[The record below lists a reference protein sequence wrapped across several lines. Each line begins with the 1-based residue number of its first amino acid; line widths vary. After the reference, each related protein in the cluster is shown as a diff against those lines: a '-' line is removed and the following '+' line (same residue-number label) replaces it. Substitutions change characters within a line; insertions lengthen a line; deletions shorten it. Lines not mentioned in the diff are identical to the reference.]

1 MTDSRD
7 AKSVI
12 DDILEKLV
20 ANYAPEKVILFGSHA
35 YGQPGSDSDIDLLI
49 VKDTNEQFFDRCFAV
64 RRSVRDPRRTI
75 PLEVIVLTPQEVAKR
90 LAIGDQFIEEIVER
104 GRVLYAA

>member
-64 RRSVRDPRRTI
+64 RRNVRDPSAQYPWR
-75 PLEVIVLTPQEVAKR
+75 
-90 LAIGDQFIEEIVER
+90 
-104 GRVLYAA
+104 